1 MELPSRSNDVDSE
14 SVQTMNLFFNF
25 GLPLLLLMTAYF
37 IGTLIE
43 RGHFRSIRR
52 REDEYHS
59 FPVVS
64 FDTMPDDWNVAE
76 STMVSGNIVVS
87 LDYFKRVIAGLR
99 SLVGGR
105 IKTYEPLLE
114 RARREALLRMTESAR
129 MQGYDAIFN
138 VRLETS
144 RLANSRGDG
153 EGTAGV
159 EMLAFGTA
167 VKFASRFARSL

>member
-1 MELPSRSNDVDSE
+1 METGFLQSLE
-14 SVQTMNLFFNF
+14 LILNF
-25 GLPLLLLMTAYF
+25 GMPLILLMMAYF
-37 IGTLIE
+37 IGTWIE
-43 RGHFRSIRR
+43 RRHFRSIRN
-52 REDEYHS
+52 RESENAE

-64 FDTMPDDWNVAE
+64 FDTMPDDWSASS
-76 STMVSGNIVVS
+76 STLVSGSVVVS

-105 IKTYEPLLE
+105 IKTYEPLLD
-114 RARREALLRMTESAR
+114 RARRESMLRMIESAR
-129 MQGYDAIFN
+129 RDGYDAIFN

-153 EGTAGV
+153 KGTAGV

-167 VKFASRFARSL
+167 VKFASRFARTP